1 MSTLDLDKID
11 SFREMDQKDSKAALA
26 TYAATFG
33 VKLNKQKSF
42 DNMLL
47 DLVEEVPAPK
57 PEKPDVD
64 LDTPV
69 FVDPNRNLE
78 EEDEVSLMV
87 APVVP
92 VEEQKSI
99 GELFNEFEMVSERTP
114 EQIREL
120 NTPKVKLNGEWT
132 VEIDQSGFDDD
143 GVTTVLH
150 GEEADEELRKII
162 AAQQPAGEYQLPE
175 HFSPT
180 IILMGAGGSRK
191 GFCTLPYWI
200 FDWINQNPNWKDDP
214 DACLHFSARDT
225 LRSLIYFIRRDGDVT
240 IRETRNSS
248 YHTLK

>member
-1 MSTLDLDKID
+1 MSNELDLDKID
-11 SFREMDQKDSKAALA
+11 SFRELDQKDSKAALA

-87 APVVP
+87 APVHPVVQDMEHTP
-92 VEEQKSI
+92 VEDQEI
-99 GELFNEFEMVSERTP
+99 GEFLMVHEVTQEQADALRESFKVKTP
-114 EQIREL
+114 E
-120 NTPKVKLNGEWT
+120 TPK
-132 VEIDQSGFDDD
+132 
-143 GVTTVLH
+143 
-150 GEEADEELRKII
+150 
-162 AAQQPAGEYQLPE
+162 PANVGEYQLPE
-175 HFSPT
+175 HFNPT

-200 FDWINQNPNWKDDP
+200 FDWINQNPNWKENP

-240 IRETRNSS
+240 IRETRNSGF
-248 YHTLK
+248 HVLK

>member
-11 SFREMDQKDSKAALA
+11 SFRELDQKDSKAALA

-69 FVDPNRNLE
+69 VFDASRDLE
-78 EEDEVSLMV
+78 EETDVSLMV
-87 APVVP
+87 TPVHPVVQEP
-92 VEEQKSI
+92 EKSVFNVERMEVTAKNR
-99 GELFNEFEMVSERTP
+99 ELEGGNDSWTFENDQSAKPEFVGSDEDLEKLSDDLRRKALLKILPADMVSS
-114 EQIREL
+114 
-120 NTPKVKLNGEWT
+120 V
-132 VEIDQSGFDDD
+132 
-143 GVTTVLH
+143 
-150 GEEADEELRKII
+150 
-162 AAQQPAGEYQLPE
+162 LPE

-191 GFCTLPYWI
+191 GFCTLPWWI
-200 FDWINQNPNWKDDP
+200 FDWINQNPDWKLDP
-214 DACLHFSARDT
+214 DACPHYSARDT
-225 LRSLIYFIRRDGDVT
+225 LRSLIYYIQRDGDVT
-240 IRETRNSS
+240 IRETRNSGF
-248 YHTLK
+248 HVLK

>member
-11 SFREMDQKDSKAALA
+11 SFRELDQKDSKAALA

-87 APVVP
+87 TPVHP
-92 VEEQKSI
+92 VEEQQYF
-99 GELFNEFEMVSERTP
+99 GEFEMITERTP
-114 EQIREL
+114 EQIREM

-132 VEIDQSGFDDD
+132 VVTDHSGIDEEGNS
-143 GVTTVLH
+143 TVLH
-150 GEEADEELRKII
+150 GEEADIELLRMI
-162 AAQQPAGEYQLPE
+162 AEQQPAGEYKLPE

-191 GFCTLPYWI
+191 GFCTLPWWI
-200 FDWINQNPNWKDDP
+200 FDWINQNPDWKLDP
-214 DACLHFSARDT
+214 DACPHYSARDT
-225 LRSLIYFIRRDGDVT
+225 LRSLIYYIQRDGDVT
-240 IRETRNSS
+240 VRETRNSGF
-248 YHTLK
+248 HVLK